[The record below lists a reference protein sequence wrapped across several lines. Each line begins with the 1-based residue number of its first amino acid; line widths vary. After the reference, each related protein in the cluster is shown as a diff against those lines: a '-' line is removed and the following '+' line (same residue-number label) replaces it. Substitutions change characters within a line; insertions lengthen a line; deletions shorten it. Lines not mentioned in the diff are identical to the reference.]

1 MSKFQE
7 VEKKF
12 LVKKDLLP
20 DLSKRK
26 PTIMDQFYIPIELF
40 EVNKEKSFLCCNSML
55 IIDLMSDELKALL
68 KAFNSLTEARVRVTV
83 DGAKLTLKSK
93 AKRGV
98 RKEFEWKVTEAKH
111 LTRLLINAT
120 KHLKK
125 ERHVIC
131 TSNGNVFE
139 VDKFDNHS
147 FILAELEVDSKK
159 ELENLC
165 LPEWIGEDVTDNE
178 NYYNEKLAKLL

>member
-7 VEKKF
+7 IEKKF

-26 PTIMDQFYIPIELF
+26 PTVIDQFYIPIELF
-40 EVNKEKSFLCCNSML
+40 GVTNYGGFLCCDNTL
-55 IIDLMSDELKALL
+55 IVDLMPDERKALL
-68 KAFNSLTEARVRVTV
+68 KAFKSLAEARVRITV

-93 AKRGV
+93 VKRGV
-98 RKEFEWKVTEAKH
+98 RKEFEWEVAEAKH
-111 LTRLLINAT
+111 LSRLLINAT

-125 ERHVIC
+125 ERYVIC
-131 TSNGNVFE
+131 TSNGSIFE

-147 FILAELEVDSKK
+147 FILAELEVDSKE

-165 LPEWIGEDVTDNE
+165 LPEWIGEDVTSNK